1 MKARS
6 GGSAGILP
14 VLAGILPASIRQYS
28 VVRQSIP
35 FLAHA
40 LADRLEA
47 GQGGQMPALAGFPE
61 KSHVPV
67 DFLAIFTAMTRLSRP
82 ILAMSLLAFFGLT
95 PSRALDVGTPAP
107 DITAID
113 QDGATVSF
121 ADVYKKGTTLVY
133 FYPKA
138 DTPGCTKEACS
149 LRDSFASLSGRGLQ
163 VLGVSE
169 DKPDAQKKFQ
179 AKYHLPF
186 TLIADHDGAV
196 AKAFGVPTMMGIAKR
211 QSFLVQ
217 DGKIVWADLKAST
230 SKQAADVAAA
240 LDGLAKK

>member
-1 MKARS
+1 
-6 GGSAGILP
+6 
-14 VLAGILPASIRQYS
+14 
-28 VVRQSIP
+28 
-35 FLAHA
+35 
-40 LADRLEA
+40 
-47 GQGGQMPALAGFPE
+47 
-61 KSHVPV
+61 
-67 DFLAIFTAMTRLSRP
+67 
-82 ILAMSLLAFFGLT
+82 MSLLTFFGLA
-95 PSRALDVGTPAP
+95 SARALDVGATAP

-121 ADVYKKGTTLVY
+121 ADTYKKGVTLVY

-149 LRDSFASLSGRGLQ
+149 LRDSFADLRARGLN

-169 DKPDAQKKFQ
+169 DNEDAQKKFQ
-179 AKYHLPF
+179 TKYSLPF

-217 DGKIVWADLKAST
+217 DGKIAWVQLNAST
-230 SKQAADVAAA
+230 SAQAADVRKA
-240 LDGLAKK
+240 LDDLAKK